1 MKESMGMQDK
11 RFIAASSIC
20 IRIQGKLIVL
30 ARGGNEI
37 ELIHVHVERRFV
49 ALNCY
54 IPRAFFRT

>member
-1 MKESMGMQDK
+1 MKESKGMQDK

-49 ALNCY
+49 ALNCFT
-54 IPRAFFRT
+54 P